1 MVAKIIFCSAV
12 IAATVAVILLALLPP
27 PKTNSTVPTSNK
39 HWLSLALYVQNPPS
53 RHRLP
58 EMTTSGSTGDVT
70 QTALVFHHILTDG
83 PENGSRVIGEAQG
96 FVIPT
101 QSFAYSSFNII
112 HLSFR
117 TEEYSGSLSV
127 DGREVSR
134 RRTEVLR
141 VVGGTGS
148 FAFARGS
155 AVFERLDRHH
165 HHPRRRRR
173 RTLLYHV
180 KLRLIFPD

>member
-12 IAATVAVILLALLPP
+12 TAATVAVILLALLPP
-27 PKTNSTVPTSNK
+27 PKPNSAVLTSNK
-39 HWLSLALYVQNPPS
+39 PPLTLTFYVQNLPS
-53 RHRLP
+53 RHRVSQT
-58 EMTTSGSTGDVT
+58 MNSGDVT
-70 QTALVFHHILTDG
+70 KTALVFHHILTDG

-101 QSFAYSSFNII
+101 QTFAFSAFNII
-112 HLSFR
+112 HLSFQ

-127 DGREVSR
+127 DSREVLR
-134 RRTEVLR
+134 RHTEVLT

-155 AVFERLDRHH
+155 AIFKRLNHH
-165 HHPRRRRR
+165 YPRRRRR
-173 RTLLYHV
+173 RVLLYHL
-180 KLRLIFPD
+180 KLRLIFPDY